1 MPRRPIADM
10 IEDIE
15 APAEPP
21 AALPSAPAEP
31 EPPEGEREAPT
42 PERPHR
48 QRGQRAGGSRRA
60 SPGGRPSA
68 RDLAAPAKQN
78 IPREALKVDVP
89 AELALLQ
96 RLHRRR
102 LDTGMDIRDQ
112 VAIAVDEWLAAEGY

>member
-10 IEDIE
+10 IEDIGAPE
-15 APAEPP
+15 APSSREPGEP
-21 AALPSAPAEP
+21 APRARRRGAGR
-31 EPPEGEREAPT
+31 PPD
-42 PERPHR
+42 
-48 QRGQRAGGSRRA
+48 QAGA
-60 SPGGRPSA
+60 GRPSA

-96 RLHRRR
+96 RLRRRR

-112 VAIAVDEWLAAEGY
+112 VAIAVDEWLTSDGY

>member
-15 APAEPP
+15 APADAPGTSPPPSVPP
-21 AALPSAPAEP
+21 APSAP
-31 EPPEGEREAPT
+31 GERREAAPG
-42 PERPHR
+42 PRR
-48 QRGQRAGGSRRA
+48 QRTPRGEGPRQAKA
-60 SPGGRPSA
+60 ARPAA

-112 VAIAVDEWLAAEGY
+112 VAIAVDEWLTSDGY

>member
-10 IEDIE
+10 IEDID
-15 APAEPP
+15 APAGVPGTPAPP
-21 AALPSAPAEP
+21 PDPVAARPPGDPQEAAPGSRWQR
-31 EPPEGEREAPT
+31 PPRT
-42 PERPHR
+42 ERPR
-48 QRGQRAGGSRRA
+48 QARVA
-60 SPGGRPSA
+60 RPAA

-78 IPREALKVDVP
+78 IAREALKVDVP

-112 VAIAVDEWLAAEGY
+112 VAIAVDEWLTGEGY

>member
-15 APAEPP
+15 APADAPEIPSLPPVPADAQPPGEPQE
-21 AALPSAPAEP
+21 AALPPRRQRAP
-31 EPPEGEREAPT
+31 R
-42 PERPHR
+42 PERSRHA
-48 QRGQRAGGSRRA
+48 RAD
-60 SPGGRPSA
+60 RPAA

-78 IPREALKVDVP
+78 IAREALKVDVP

-112 VAIAVDEWLAAEGY
+112 VAIAVDERLTADGY

>member
-1 MPRRPIADM
+1 M

-15 APAEPP
+15 APADAPGASPPQPDPLAPSPSGEPKE
-21 AALPSAPAEP
+21 AAPRA
-31 EPPEGEREAPT
+31 R
-42 PERPHR
+42 R
-48 QRGQRAGGSRRA
+48 QRQNAA
-60 SPGGRPSA
+60 RPTA

-112 VAIAVDEWLAAEGY
+112 VAIAVDEWLTSEGY